1 MGARGA
7 HVHVGDAD
15 AAVEKALLDEMI
27 RFGRG
32 IDVYDREVFD
42 GHAVIFGGRLS
53 DRWSEG
59 TISN

>member
-7 HVHVGDAD
+7 HVHVGNAD
-15 AAVEKALLDEMI
+15 AAVEEALLDEMI

-32 IDVYDREVFD
+32 IDVHGREVFD

-53 DRWSEG
+53 DR
-59 TISN
+59 